1 MQQQCSSN
9 MFWSNF
15 NMSCA
20 FQKLKS
26 FFYQPSQTPEQPI
39 RMTQVKESIAYRLR
53 SRSEPIPS
61 LIPRED
67 SERPAAESSSQPA
80 TTGPQTE
87 PSLVR
92 EDSASTV
99 ILISSD
105 DDEDVLEDSRNSD
118 GNLSPFYIDS
128 EDELDEDYPYSDED
142 DYPYYG
148 DEEPRAKVAR
158 LSDGTAVMPNLLE
171 GVAIPEGPARTGEE
185 CSVCLDP
192 PVHPVT
198 LPCGHVFCFL
208 CAKVDLSQSQSQS
221 SIN

>member
-1 MQQQCSSN
+1 
-9 MFWSNF
+9 
-15 NMSCA
+15 
-20 FQKLKS
+20 
-26 FFYQPSQTPEQPI
+26 
-39 RMTQVKESIAYRLR
+39 MTQVKESIAYRLR

-67 SERPAAESSSQPA
+67 SERPSAESSSQPA
-80 TTGPQTE
+80 TTGTQTE

-99 ILISSD
+99 ILVSSD
-105 DDEDVLEDSRNSD
+105 DDEDVLEDSYNSD
-118 GNLSPFYIDS
+118 ATLPYIDS
-128 EDELDEDYPYSDED
+128 EDDEDYPYSDEYDDED

-208 CAKVDLSQSQSQS
+208 CAKVGLGL
-221 SIN
+221 